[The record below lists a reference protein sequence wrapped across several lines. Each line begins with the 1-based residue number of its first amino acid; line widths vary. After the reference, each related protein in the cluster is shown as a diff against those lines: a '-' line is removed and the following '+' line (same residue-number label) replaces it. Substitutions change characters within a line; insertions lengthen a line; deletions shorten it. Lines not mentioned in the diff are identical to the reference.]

1 MFYICVNKNQKAS
14 IMLRLCDIR
23 TQRKARKVG
32 LEAIAKQFRCHRTKI
47 DRIEK
52 GEAIPVFNAIADALK
67 LNIYL
72 LTDQEVEILAQF
84 KSILAKNEQ
93 KGAKK

>member
-47 DRIEK
+47 DRMEK
-52 GEAIPVFNAIADALK
+52 GDAIPVFNAIADALK
-67 LNIYL
+67 LNICL

-84 KSILAKNEQ
+84 QSILAKNGQ
-93 KGAKK
+93 KVNK

>member
-1 MFYICVNKNQKAS
+1 
-14 IMLRLCDIR
+14 MLRLCDIR

-47 DRIEK
+47 DRMER
-52 GEAIPVFNAIADALK
+52 GEAIPIFEAIATALK

-84 KSILAKNEQ
+84 KSILAKNDQ

>member
-1 MFYICVNKNQKAS
+1 
-14 IMLRLCDIR
+14 MLRLCDIR

-47 DRIEK
+47 DRMER
-52 GEAIPVFNAIADALK
+52 GEAIDIFNAIATALE
-67 LNIYL
+67 LNICL

-93 KGAKK
+93 NGAKK